1 MPSLTEKS
9 DRRGQFIVLAVILL
23 LGGAARFWNLDWDQG
38 TFTFYPDEAEYNR
51 AALQLFPSLN
61 PHFFN
66 YGTFPIYLYR
76 FTAAILHHLTG
87 VDWTAVERF
96 ALIGR
101 AYSALASTLTIL
113 VVYAIGRRLW
123 NAWTGVLAAA
133 LLAGTALAIQ
143 SAHFGTVDTILTLEA
158 ALMLLVSLRLAE
170 DGRRRWYVL
179 AGIILGFGLATKLTS
194 ASFLLLP
201 LLAHLAHI
209 RVQDSS
215 GRLRRIVGP
224 PILLLVCA
232 AGTCLIVSP
241 SYLFAWDEFR
251 ATLVAVQAAAS
262 DPYQY
267 SFNWQFI
274 GTPPLLFES
283 RNLVVWALGVPLGLA
298 AAGGYAWAL
307 VATVRRRSL
316 PLLLLTLW
324 PGLYLLYMST
334 YVGRF
339 IRYLMPL
346 IPFCCLCAA
355 GGVLALA
362 VWLRRQGP
370 AGNWAARVVVGA
382 VMLGAV
388 GWGASFL
395 SIYSQLDTRLAA
407 TRWIYEHVPQGS
419 RWLMEGTYQQLPI
432 PDAAHPADWYQRAT
446 LPVASA
452 ESPRKADVLARA
464 LAENSWLVIPDR
476 RWSNVLPRLPDFPV
490 SRQFYTRLFAGQLGY
505 TEVARFAD
513 PPRLGPFIWW
523 DDAAEET
530 FQVFDHPTVRIFRN
544 TGNLSAAQLSA
555 LLRAGD
561 AELPGACLPPGV
573 ASSDLPLPCSIDDHS
588 SHVTLSAAKSL
599 IFALQDGDSERS
611 EE

>member
-1 MPSLTEKS
+1 MPGLTVKA
-9 DRRGQFIVLAVILL
+9 DRRGPVVVLAVILL
-23 LGGAARFWNLDWDQG
+23 LGGAARFWNLNWDQG
-38 TFTFYPDEAEYNR
+38 AFTFYPDEAEYNR
-51 AALQLFPSLN
+51 AALQLFPNLN

-76 FTAAILHHLTG
+76 LTAAILHHLTG
-87 VDWTAVERF
+87 VDWTALERF

-113 VVYAIGRRLW
+113 VVYAAGRRLW
-123 NAWTGVLAAA
+123 NAWAGVLAAG
-133 LLAGTALAIQ
+133 LLAGAALAIQ

-158 ALMLLVSLRLAE
+158 ALMLLVSLHLAA
-170 DGRRRWYVL
+170 DGGRRWYVL
-179 AGIILGFGLATKLTS
+179 AGIILGLGLATKLTA
-194 ASFLLLP
+194 ASFLLMP

-209 RVQDSS
+209 RIADAS
-215 GRLRRIVGP
+215 GRFRRIAGP
-224 PILLLVCA
+224 PALLLGCA
-232 AGTCLIVSP
+232 AVTCLIAAPYYV
-241 SYLFAWDEFR
+241 LAWDEFR
-251 ATLVAVQAAAS
+251 AMLTSVQAAAS
-262 DPYQY
+262 DPYRY

-274 GTPPLLFES
+274 GTTPLLFEG

-298 AAGGYAWAL
+298 AVGGYAWAL
-307 VATVRRRSL
+307 VETVRRRSL

-346 IPFCCLCAA
+346 LPFCCLCAA
-355 GGVLALA
+355 GGLLALA
-362 VWLRRQGP
+362 VGLRRHGA
-370 AGNWAARVVVGA
+370 AGDWAARVVVGA
-382 VMLGAV
+382 VVLGAM

-407 TRWIYEHVPQGS
+407 TRWIYDHVPRGS

-464 LAENSWLVIPDR
+464 LAANSWLVIPDR

-490 SRQFYTRLFAGQLGY
+490 ARQFYARLFAGQLGY
-505 TEVARFAD
+505 TEVARFAN
-513 PPRLGPFIWW
+513 PPRLGPLVWW
-523 DDAAEET
+523 DDSAEET

-544 TGNLSAAQLSA
+544 TGNLSVAQLSA
-555 LLRAGD
+555 LLRTGD
-561 AELPGACLPPGV
+561 SELPGASLAPGV
-573 ASSDLPLPCSIDDHS
+573 AASELAR
-588 SHVTLSAAKSL
+588 HVP
-599 IFALQDGDSERS
+599 
-611 EE
+611 